1 MLAPDIEA
9 LPNAAMTPNDS
20 VLPLGVSTRVRV
32 PVLLLL
38 KEYWPVSWDELTV
51 PAKAGTPL
59 TVAGALIVLLNA
71 QMTSPA
77 VMSQAPSLWITPK
90 QPSPTGVG
98 SGQLVP
104 QVAVSVAKPS
114 ILIVH
119 RPAASCVP
127 DSPVGQVANAGA
139 LASNH
144 SPAAARV
151 KREKFLFIRP
161 PETLVSLKP
170 LDPHFPKVP
179 RNALAPDNQRCQRC
193 VSSNLLPH
201 AAGGNLLETA
211 RHRNS
216 PPLNEPPSR
225 VPPRSTSPRRSP
237 KTNQLDARH
246 WGRWLCAARSTSD
259 SQFGTYYRRHTLI
272 KFQRRQLSTLH
283 RKARE
288 CVNKQFVGSYFGTF

>member
-38 KEYWPVSWDELTV
+38 KEYWPTSCDPLTV

-59 TVAGALIVLLNA
+59 TVAGEVIVLLNA
-71 QMTSPA
+71 QITSPP

-90 QPSPTGVG
+90 QPSLTGVG
-98 SGQLVP
+98 SGQLEP
-104 QVAVSVAKPS
+104 QLPVSTAKPS
-114 ILIVH
+114 ILMVQ

-127 DSPVGQVANAGA
+127 TSPVGHAANAGA

-170 LDPHFPKVP
+170 VGSTFP
-179 RNALAPDNQRCQRC
+179 Q
-193 VSSNLLPH
+193 S
-201 AAGGNLLETA
+201 
-211 RHRNS
+211 
-216 PPLNEPPSR
+216 
-225 VPPRSTSPRRSP
+225 SP
-237 KTNQLDARH
+237 KCARP
-246 WGRWLCAARSTSD
+246 R
-259 SQFGTYYRRHTLI
+259 
-272 KFQRRQLSTLH
+272 
-283 RKARE
+283 
-288 CVNKQFVGSYFGTF
+288 